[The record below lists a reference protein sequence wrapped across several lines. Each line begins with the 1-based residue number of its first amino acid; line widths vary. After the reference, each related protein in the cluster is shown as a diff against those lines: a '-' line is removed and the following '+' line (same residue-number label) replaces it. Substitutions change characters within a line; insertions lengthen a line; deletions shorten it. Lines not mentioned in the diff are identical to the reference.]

1 MQGSTPEKQ
10 VFEAMKQPGM
20 YGREQAQFVYDQ
32 AKNRPDY
39 KKWAT
44 DKFGPGARPLTAPMS
59 QMQKDA
65 FGLMSG
71 YAGAGGRGQDLAFD
85 AEKAMQESLG
95 GGTGFTGGQERE
107 ILEGQVPMGAGT
119 PYQAMADAFQQQSQ
133 RGLQDTLA
141 AQRQGL
147 VQYQPG
153 GSSVGN
159 EIQARAIAEN
169 QQNINSQL
177 AQMYGG
183 AYKMAQD
190 QRMPMAG
197 LMAQQQQ
204 AGMKA
209 YPSIASQPMG
219 LYGLMAQGGGQMRGI
234 EGEAIAADIEN
245 YKARQLQPGL
255 RLQEYLTNLGTLGGA
270 ASDITG
276 LLG

>member
-1 MQGSTPEKQ
+1 MQGSTPQEKL
-10 VFEAMKQPGM
+10 FESMKGPATRG
-20 YGREQAQFVYDQ
+20 GARIEQQYV
-32 AKNRPDY
+32 
-39 KKWAT
+39 T
-44 DKFGPGARPLTAPMS
+44 DKGPGNKDYQDFYGDKRPLTV
-59 QMQKDA
+59 
-65 FGLMSG
+65 GLNPLQAEG
-71 YAGAGGRGQDLAFD
+71 YNLMGGYGRGRAESLASD
-85 AEKAMQESLG
+85 AESAMQDALG
-95 GGTGFTGGQERE
+95 GGTGFTGGQERA

-197 LMAQQQQ
+197 LMAQQQR
-204 AGMKA
+204 AGMSA
-209 YPSIASQPMG
+209 YPSIAGMPMN
-219 LYGLMAQGGGQMRGI
+219 LYQQMATGGGTMRDIAQQGRT
-234 EGEAIAADIEN
+234 ADIAA
-245 YKARQLQPGL
+245 YQAKRARPGELLQD
-255 RLQEYLTNLGTLGGA
+255 YLTNLGSLGTATGSIA
-270 ASDITG
+270 G

>member
-1 MQGSTPEKQ
+1 MQGSTPQEKL
-10 VFEAMKQPGM
+10 FESMKGPATRG
-20 YGREQAQFVYDQ
+20 GARIEQQYV
-32 AKNRPDY
+32 
-39 KKWAT
+39 T
-44 DKFGPGARPLTAPMS
+44 DKGPGNKDYQDFYGDKRPLTV
-59 QMQKDA
+59 
-65 FGLMSG
+65 GLNPLQAEG
-71 YAGAGGRGQDLAFD
+71 YNLMGGYGRGRAESLASD
-85 AEKAMQESLG
+85 AESAMQDALG
-95 GGTGFTGGQERE
+95 GGTGFTGGQERA

-190 QRMPMAG
+190 QRRPMAE
-197 LMAQQQQ
+197 LMAQQQR
-204 AGMKA
+204 AGMSA

-219 LYGLMAQGGGQMRGI
+219 LYGGLAQAGEQMRGI
-234 EGEAIAADIEN
+234 HGEARAADIEA
-245 YKARQLQPGL
+245 YKARGLQPGKA
-255 RLQEYLTNLGTLGGA
+255 LQDYVSNLGGLSTA
-270 ASDITG
+270 ATGIAG

>member
-1 MQGSTPEKQ
+1 MQGSTPQQKL
-10 VFEAMKQPGM
+10 FESMKGPVSAGAA
-20 YGREQAQFVYDQ
+20 QAKSVYDV
-32 AKNRPDY
+32 AKNYPDY
-39 KKWAT
+39 QEKYGA
-44 DKFGPGARPLTAPMS
+44 ARPLTAPMT
-59 QMQKDA
+59 QMQQDA

-71 YAGAGGRGQDLAFD
+71 YAGAGGRGQQLAQS
-85 AEKAMQESLG
+85 AESTMQEALG
-95 GGTGFTGGQERE
+95 GGTGYSGTQEQD
-107 ILEGQVPMGAGT
+107 ILAGRVPMGAGT

-190 QRMPMAG
+190 QRQPLAG
-197 LMAQQQQ
+197 LMAQQQR
-204 AGMKA
+204 AGMQA
-209 YPSIASQPMG
+209 YPSIAAQPMG
-219 LYGLMAQGGGQMRGI
+219 LYGGLAQAGEQMRGI
-234 EGEAIAADIEN
+234 GGEARAADIAA
-245 YKARQLQPGL
+245 YQARGLQPGA
-255 RLQEYLTNLGTLGGA
+255 RLQDYLGNLSTLGTTATGIA
-270 ASDITG
+270 G
-276 LLG
+276 LLA

>member
-10 VFEAMKQPGM
+10 VFEAMKDPGM
-20 YGREQAQFVYDQ
+20 YGRNQ
-32 AKNRPDY
+32 AKSVYQNTINAPDY
-39 KKWAT
+39 KRWAQKANL
-44 DKFGPGARPLTAPMS
+44 DRPLTAPMS

-85 AEKAMQESLG
+85 AEKAMQEALG
-95 GGTGFTGGQERE
+95 GGTGFTGGQELN
-107 ILEGQVPMGAGT
+107 ILEGNVPTGQGT
-119 PYQAMADAFQQQSQ
+119 PYQAMADSFQQQSQ

-141 AQRQGL
+141 AQRAGI
-147 VQYQPG
+147 VQHHKG
-153 GSSVGN
+153 GSSVGDD
-159 EIQARAIAEN
+159 IQARAIAEN

-190 QRMPMAG
+190 QRLPMAG

-204 AGMKA
+204 AGMQA
-209 YPSIASQPMG
+209 YPNVAGMPMN
-219 LYGLMAQGGGQMRGI
+219 LYNQMAQGGGTMRGI
-234 EGEAIAADIEN
+234 EGEAIGADIEA

-255 RLQEYLTNLGTLGGA
+255 RLNEYLANLGTLGGGV
-270 ASDITG
+270 SDITG
-276 LLG
+276 LLGTA

>member
-1 MQGSTPEKQ
+1 MQGSTPQEKL
-10 VFEAMKQPGM
+10 FESMKGPATRG
-20 YGREQAQFVYDQ
+20 GARIEEQYV
-32 AKNRPDY
+32 
-39 KKWAT
+39 T
-44 DKFGPGARPLTAPMS
+44 DKGPGNKDYQDFYGSARPLTV
-59 QMQKDA
+59 
-65 FGLMSG
+65 GLNPLQEEGFNLMGG
-71 YAGAGGRGQDLAFD
+71 YGRGRAEDLAFD

-95 GGTGFTGGQERE
+95 GGTGFTGGQERA

-119 PYQAMADAFQQQSQ
+119 PYQAMADAFRQQSE

-197 LMAQQQQ
+197 LMAQQQR
-204 AGMKA
+204 AGMGA
-209 YPSIASQPMG
+209 YPSIAGMPMD
-219 LYGLMAQGGGQMRGI
+219 LYGQLAAGGAAHRGI
-234 EGEAIAADIEN
+234 GAEARAADIAA
-245 YKARQLQPGL
+245 YQARGLQPGKA
-255 RLQEYLTNLGTLGGA
+255 LQDYVGNLGGLSTA
-270 ASDITG
+270 ATGIAG

>member
-1 MQGSTPEKQ
+1 MQGSTPQEKL
-10 VFEAMKQPGM
+10 FESMKDPATRGGTRIERQYTTDVSP
-20 YGREQAQFVYDQ
+20 
-32 AKNRPDY
+32 KSKDY
-39 KKWAT
+39 QDYYSEKSG
-44 DKFGPGARPLTAPMS
+44 DYRPLTV
-59 QMQKDA
+59 
-65 FGLMSG
+65 GLNPLQEEG
-71 YAGAGGRGQDLAFD
+71 YNLMGGYGRGRAEDLAFD

-95 GGTGFTGGQERE
+95 GGTGFTGGQERD
-107 ILEGQVPMGAGT
+107 ILEGRVPMGAGT
-119 PYQAMADAFQQQSQ
+119 PYQAMADAFRQQSE

-190 QRMPMAG
+190 QRQPLAD
-197 LMAQQQQ
+197 LMAQQQR
-204 AGMKA
+204 AGMGA
-209 YPSIASQPMG
+209 YPHISQQPMNLYQQMATGGGLMRDITQQGRTADIAAYEAKRARPGELLQDYLGNLGSLGTATGSIA
-219 LYGLMAQGGGQMRGI
+219 
-234 EGEAIAADIEN
+234 
-245 YKARQLQPGL
+245 
-255 RLQEYLTNLGTLGGA
+255 
-270 ASDITG
+270 G